1 MLALLAGAATYY
13 APSLRTGAA
22 ARMAAPY
29 LTPHRARPA
38 MMGPASADA
47 ADSAD
52 ALMELP
58 DMDSP
63 RVRTVCVALLGQ
75 LAKIE
80 EEMDEMDFDGFSQLI
95 DDQEVQCSLQDKR
108 GIFAMIDADGG
119 GTVRRPPDAS

>member
-1 MLALLAGAATYY
+1 
-13 APSLRTGAA
+13 
-22 ARMAAPY
+22 
-29 LTPHRARPA
+29 

-52 ALMELP
+52 ALLELP

-80 EEMDEMDFDGFSQLI
+80 EDMQEMDFDGFSQLV
-95 DDQEVQCSLQDKR
+95 DDQEIQCSLQDKKA
-108 GIFAMIDADGG
+108 IFAMIDADGG
-119 GTVRRPPDAS
+119 GTVRRPPHP